1 MTDKNNSPVTA
12 GDTTYKVSYDNLT
25 DPSKVV
31 ATITFYNNNNNYVVV
46 ATKDLTV

>member
-12 GDTTYKVSYDNLT
+12 GDTTYKVSYDNT

-31 ATITFYNNNNNYVVV
+31 ATITFYNNNNNNYVVV
-46 ATKDLTV
+46 ATKDLV